1 MIAGNHAIGTV
12 RKFPTLPL
20 NANGVWIDPTGGV
33 WRQATD
39 IQNVPNGKPGENV
52 GDYAAAAPTLPLPDY
67 ERLSPLNMP
76 DYAEVAGCSSFKNSN
91 SPTYDTFGAYATTTL
106 VGRQFS
112 KNSYSAPNSV
122 HYNNFINN
130 GGSLG
135 NGSHQLMQHQ
145 FNQSGNGAAPMS
157 NNQLKMNIIENK
169 MEQLMNN
176 LNSPNPPAQQSHQT
190 PKKSSGS
197 SSKSVP
203 QTPLLS
209 TMRRNRLNN
218 SINGKSNKLSSY
230 GDKINF
236 GEDGRGSEQPLFMKS
251 KFDGSWQSI
260 PSTTALTS
268 STTPSNNDSPSH
280 LPYHHSPRHHP
291 MQSSLNQLGDNNNQP
306 KANSHSYL
314 SSFGKSDKV

>member
-1 MIAGNHAIGTV
+1 
-12 RKFPTLPL
+12 
-20 NANGVWIDPTGGV
+20 
-33 WRQATD
+33 
-39 IQNVPNGKPGENV
+39 
-52 GDYAAAAPTLPLPDY
+52 
-67 ERLSPLNMP
+67 MP
-76 DYAEVAGCSSFKNSN
+76 DYAEVAGCSSFKNGN
-91 SPTYDTFGAYATTTL
+91 SPTYDTFGAYASTTL
-106 VGRQFS
+106 VGRQFA
-112 KNSYSAPNSV
+112 KNAYSAPNSV

-130 GGSLG
+130 GGGSVG
-135 NGSHQLMQHQ
+135 NGNHHLQHQ
-145 FNQSGNGAAPMS
+145 YSQNGGNGVIGMS

-176 LNSPNPPAQQSHQT
+176 LNGTSNTSIAQQHQLNGKT
-190 PKKSSGS
+190 GS
-197 SSKSVP
+197 ASKSVP
-203 QTPLLS
+203 QTPLMS

-236 GEDGRGSEQPLFMKS
+236 GEDERSSEQPLFMKS

-268 STTPSNNDSPSH
+268 STTTTNSNNNSPSH
-280 LPYHHSPRHHP
+280 LQYHHSPRHHP

-306 KANSHSYL
+306 KTNSHSYL

>member
-1 MIAGNHAIGTV
+1 
-12 RKFPTLPL
+12 
-20 NANGVWIDPTGGV
+20 
-33 WRQATD
+33 
-39 IQNVPNGKPGENV
+39 
-52 GDYAAAAPTLPLPDY
+52 
-67 ERLSPLNMP
+67 MP
-76 DYAEVAGCSSFKNSN
+76 DYAEVAGCSSFKNAN
-91 SPTYDTFGAYATTTL
+91 SPTYDTFGAYASTTL
-106 VGRQFS
+106 VGRQFP

-130 GGSLG
+130 GGSIG
-135 NGSHQLMQHQ
+135 NGQHHHMQQHQ
-145 FNQSGNGAAPMS
+145 YNNSAIQMS

-176 LNSPNPPAQQSHQT
+176 LNSPNPPTGQQLMT
-190 PKKSSGS
+190 AKNGS
-197 SSKSVP
+197 ASKSVP

-236 GEDGRGSEQPLFMKS
+236 GEESTRSSEQPLFMKS

-268 STTPSNNDSPSH
+268 STTTTSNNNSPSH

-306 KANSHSYL
+306 KTNSHSYL

>member
-1 MIAGNHAIGTV
+1 
-12 RKFPTLPL
+12 
-20 NANGVWIDPTGGV
+20 
-33 WRQATD
+33 
-39 IQNVPNGKPGENV
+39 
-52 GDYAAAAPTLPLPDY
+52 
-67 ERLSPLNMP
+67 MP
-76 DYAEVAGCSSFKNSN
+76 DYAEVAGCSSFKNST

-106 VGRQFS
+106 VGRQFA

-122 HYNNFINN
+122 HYNNFING
-130 GGSLG
+130 GGSIG
-135 NGSHQLMQHQ
+135 NGNHHLQQQQQHQ
-145 FNQSGNGAAPMS
+145 FNHNGNGVVS

-176 LNSPNPPAQQSHQT
+176 LNNPLNGGPMPQQQLVPKNGSPSV
-190 PKKSSGS
+190 
-197 SSKSVP
+197 SKSVP
-203 QTPLLS
+203 QTPLMS

-236 GEDGRGSEQPLFMKS
+236 GEDVRSSEQPLFMKS

-268 STTPSNNDSPSH
+268 STTTSNNNSPSH
-280 LPYHHSPRHHP
+280 LPYHPSPRHHP

-306 KANSHSYL
+306 KTNSHSYL

>member
-1 MIAGNHAIGTV
+1 
-12 RKFPTLPL
+12 
-20 NANGVWIDPTGGV
+20 
-33 WRQATD
+33 
-39 IQNVPNGKPGENV
+39 
-52 GDYAAAAPTLPLPDY
+52 
-67 ERLSPLNMP
+67 MP
-76 DYAEVAGCSSFKNSN
+76 DYAEVAGCSSFKNGN
-91 SPTYDTFGAYATTTL
+91 SPTYDTFGAYASTTL
-106 VGRQFS
+106 VGRQYP

-122 HYNNFINN
+122 HYNNFINSG
-130 GGSLG
+130 GGSIG
-135 NGSHQLMQHQ
+135 NGNHHHIQQQQQQQQHQ
-145 FNQSGNGAAPMS
+145 YNHNGNGVIPMS

-176 LNSPNPPAQQSHQT
+176 LNKPNPANGLMTQQHQLIA
-190 PKKSSGS
+190 KNGS
-197 SSKSVP
+197 ASVSKSVP

-230 GDKINF
+230 GEKINF
-236 GEDGRGSEQPLFMKS
+236 GEDGCSSEQPLFMKS

-268 STTPSNNDSPSH
+268 STTTSNSNNNSPSH

-306 KANSHSYL
+306 KTNSHSYL

>member
-1 MIAGNHAIGTV
+1 
-12 RKFPTLPL
+12 
-20 NANGVWIDPTGGV
+20 
-33 WRQATD
+33 
-39 IQNVPNGKPGENV
+39 
-52 GDYAAAAPTLPLPDY
+52 
-67 ERLSPLNMP
+67 MP
-76 DYAEVAGCSSFKNSN
+76 DYAEVAGCSSFKTGN

-106 VGRQFS
+106 VGRQFP

-130 GGSLG
+130 NGGSIG
-135 NGSHQLMQHQ
+135 NGTHHLQHQ
-145 FNQSGNGAAPMS
+145 YNHNGNGVIPMS

-176 LNSPNPPAQQSHQT
+176 LNTPNGQQQQQQHQLIA
-190 PKKSSGS
+190 KNGNASA
-197 SSKSVP
+197 SKSVP
-203 QTPLLS
+203 QTPLLN

-236 GEDGRGSEQPLFMKS
+236 GEDSRSSEQPLFMKS

-268 STTPSNNDSPSH
+268 STTTTSNNNSPSH
-280 LPYHHSPRHHP
+280 LPASPYHHSPRHHP

-306 KANSHSYL
+306 KTNSHSYL

>member
-1 MIAGNHAIGTV
+1 
-12 RKFPTLPL
+12 
-20 NANGVWIDPTGGV
+20 
-33 WRQATD
+33 
-39 IQNVPNGKPGENV
+39 
-52 GDYAAAAPTLPLPDY
+52 
-67 ERLSPLNMP
+67 MP
-76 DYAEVAGCSSFKNSN
+76 DYAEVAGCSSFKNGN

-106 VGRQFS
+106 VGRQFP

-130 GGSLG
+130 GGAPIG
-135 NGSHQLMQHQ
+135 NGNHQMMQHQ
-145 FNQSGNGAAPMS
+145 YNHNGNGVIPMS

-176 LNSPNPPAQQSHQT
+176 LNNPNPPNGTSHQLIAKT
-190 PKKSSGS
+190 NGNASV
-197 SSKSVP
+197 SKSVP

-218 SINGKSNKLSSY
+218 SINSKSNKLSSY

-236 GEDGRGSEQPLFMKS
+236 GEDGHTSEQPLFMKS

-268 STTPSNNDSPSH
+268 STTTTSNNNSPSH
-280 LPYHHSPRHHP
+280 HSPYHHSPRHHP

-306 KANSHSYL
+306 KTNSHSYL

>member
-1 MIAGNHAIGTV
+1 
-12 RKFPTLPL
+12 
-20 NANGVWIDPTGGV
+20 
-33 WRQATD
+33 
-39 IQNVPNGKPGENV
+39 
-52 GDYAAAAPTLPLPDY
+52 
-67 ERLSPLNMP
+67 MP
-76 DYAEVAGCSSFKNSN
+76 DYAEVAGCSSFKNGN
-91 SPTYDTFGAYATTTL
+91 SPTYDTFGAYASTTL
-106 VGRQFS
+106 VGRQYP

-130 GGSLG
+130 GGGSIG
-135 NGSHQLMQHQ
+135 NGNHPLIQQQQQQHQ
-145 FNQSGNGAAPMS
+145 YNHNGNGVIPMS

-176 LNSPNPPAQQSHQT
+176 LNSPNPPNGLMTQQHQLVA
-190 PKKSSGS
+190 KNGGS
-197 SSKSVP
+197 SVSKSVP

-236 GEDGRGSEQPLFMKS
+236 GEDGRTSEQPLFMKS

-268 STTPSNNDSPSH
+268 STTTSTSNNNSPSH

-291 MQSSLNQLGDNNNQP
+291 MQSSLNQLGDNNNQA
-306 KANSHSYL
+306 KTNSHSYL

>member
-1 MIAGNHAIGTV
+1 MQHNPIPFVETFH
-12 RKFPTLPL
+12 
-20 NANGVWIDPTGGV
+20 
-33 WRQATD
+33 
-39 IQNVPNGKPGENV
+39 
-52 GDYAAAAPTLPLPDY
+52 YS
-67 ERLSPLNMP
+67 LSPLNGMP
-76 DYAEVAGCSSFKNSN
+76 DYAEVAGCSSFKNAN
-91 SPTYDTFGAYATTTL
+91 SPTYDTFGAYASTTL
-106 VGRQFS
+106 VGRQYP

-130 GGSLG
+130 NNGGSMG
-135 NGSHQLMQHQ
+135 NGHHHMQQQQQYNHTV
-145 FNQSGNGAAPMS
+145 NGVIPMS

-176 LNSPNPPAQQSHQT
+176 LNSPNPPIGQQLMAT
-190 PKKSSGS
+190 KGGS
-197 SSKSVP
+197 VSKSVP

-236 GEDGRGSEQPLFMKS
+236 GEESRSSEQPLFMKS

-268 STTPSNNDSPSH
+268 STTTSNNNSPNH

-306 KANSHSYL
+306 KTNSHSYL

>member
-1 MIAGNHAIGTV
+1 MNCI
-12 RKFPTLPL
+12 
-20 NANGVWIDPTGGV
+20 
-33 WRQATD
+33 
-39 IQNVPNGKPGENV
+39 IQLLVSIFH
-52 GDYAAAAPTLPLPDY
+52 YS
-67 ERLSPLNMP
+67 LSPLNMP
-76 DYAEVAGCSSFKNSN
+76 DYAEVAGCSSFKNST

-106 VGRQFS
+106 VGRQYP

-130 GGSLG
+130 GGSIG
-135 NGSHQLMQHQ
+135 NGNHHLQHQ
-145 FNQSGNGAAPMS
+145 YNHNANGVIPMS

-176 LNSPNPPAQQSHQT
+176 LNNPNPPPNASLAQQQQNGS
-190 PKKSSGS
+190 KSGS
-197 SSKSVP
+197 ASVSKSVP
-203 QTPLLS
+203 QTPMLS

-236 GEDGRGSEQPLFMKS
+236 GEDSRSSEQPLFMKS

-268 STTPSNNDSPSH
+268 STTTSNNNSPSH
-280 LPYHHSPRHHP
+280 LPFLHSPRHHP
-291 MQSSLNQLGDNNNQP
+291 MQASLNQLGDSNNQP
-306 KANSHSYL
+306 KTNSHSYL

>member
-1 MIAGNHAIGTV
+1 M
-12 RKFPTLPL
+12 
-20 NANGVWIDPTGGV
+20 
-33 WRQATD
+33 
-39 IQNVPNGKPGENV
+39 
-52 GDYAAAAPTLPLPDY
+52 
-67 ERLSPLNMP
+67 
-76 DYAEVAGCSSFKNSN
+76 
-91 SPTYDTFGAYATTTL
+91 SPTYDTFGAYASTTL
-106 VGRQFS
+106 VGRQFP

-122 HYNNFINN
+122 HYNNFINS
-130 GGSLG
+130 GGSVG
-135 NGSHQLMQHQ
+135 NGNHHLQHQ
-145 FNQSGNGAAPMS
+145 YNHNGNGVIPMS

-176 LNSPNPPAQQSHQT
+176 LNSPNPPNTSLGPQQHHQMLS
-190 PKKSSGS
+190 KNGS
-197 SSKSVP
+197 ASKSVP

-236 GEDGRGSEQPLFMKS
+236 GEDGQSSEQPLFMKS

-268 STTPSNNDSPSH
+268 STTTTSNNNSPSH

-306 KANSHSYL
+306 KTNSHSYL

>member
-1 MIAGNHAIGTV
+1 
-12 RKFPTLPL
+12 
-20 NANGVWIDPTGGV
+20 
-33 WRQATD
+33 
-39 IQNVPNGKPGENV
+39 
-52 GDYAAAAPTLPLPDY
+52 
-67 ERLSPLNMP
+67 MP
-76 DYAEVAGCSSFKNSN
+76 DYAEVAGCSSFKTGN
-91 SPTYDTFGAYATTTL
+91 SPTYDAFGAYATTTL
-106 VGRQFS
+106 VGRQFP

-130 GGSLG
+130 GGSIG
-135 NGSHQLMQHQ
+135 NGNHHQHPY
-145 FNQSGNGAAPMS
+145 NHNGNGVIPMT

-176 LNSPNPPAQQSHQT
+176 LNNPNPPNGLQQHQLVA
-190 PKKSSGS
+190 KNGS
-197 SSKSVP
+197 VSKSVP

-236 GEDGRGSEQPLFMKS
+236 GEDARVSEQPLFMKS

-260 PSTTALTS
+260 PSTNAMTS
-268 STTPSNNDSPSH
+268 STTTTSNNNSPSH

-306 KANSHSYL
+306 KTNSHSYF

>member
-1 MIAGNHAIGTV
+1 
-12 RKFPTLPL
+12 
-20 NANGVWIDPTGGV
+20 
-33 WRQATD
+33 
-39 IQNVPNGKPGENV
+39 
-52 GDYAAAAPTLPLPDY
+52 
-67 ERLSPLNMP
+67 MP
-76 DYAEVAGCSSFKNSN
+76 DYAEVAGCSSFKNGN

-106 VGRQFS
+106 VGRQYA

-122 HYNNFINN
+122 HYNNFING
-130 GGSLG
+130 GGSIG
-135 NGSHQLMQHQ
+135 NGNHHLQHQ
-145 FNQSGNGAAPMS
+145 FNHNGNGVAPMS

-176 LNSPNPPAQQSHQT
+176 LNSPNPPNGLLQHQQM
-190 PKKSSGS
+190 PKNGS
-197 SSKSVP
+197 ASKSVP

-218 SINGKSNKLSSY
+218 SINGGKSNKLSSY

-236 GEDGRGSEQPLFMKS
+236 GEDSRSSEQPLFMKS

-268 STTPSNNDSPSH
+268 STTTSNTNSPSH

-291 MQSSLNQLGDNNNQP
+291 MQASLNQLGDNNNQP
-306 KANSHSYL
+306 KTNSHSYL

>member
-1 MIAGNHAIGTV
+1 MSLIQLFFYLNLP
-12 RKFPTLPL
+12 KFH
-20 NANGVWIDPTGGV
+20 
-33 WRQATD
+33 
-39 IQNVPNGKPGENV
+39 
-52 GDYAAAAPTLPLPDY
+52 YS
-67 ERLSPLNMP
+67 LSPLNMP
-76 DYAEVAGCSSFKNSN
+76 DYAEVAGCSSFKNGN

-106 VGRQFS
+106 VGRQYP

-122 HYNNFINN
+122 HYNNFINS
-130 GGSLG
+130 GGSIG
-135 NGSHQLMQHQ
+135 NGNHHMQHQ
-145 FNQSGNGAAPMS
+145 FNHNGNGVIPMS

-176 LNSPNPPAQQSHQT
+176 LNSPKPTSASVAQQHQLV
-190 PKKSSGS
+190 SSKNGNGS
-197 SSKSVP
+197 VSKSVP
-203 QTPLLS
+203 QTPLMS

-236 GEDGRGSEQPLFMKS
+236 GEDEQSEQPLFMKS

-268 STTPSNNDSPSH
+268 STTTASNNNSPSH
-280 LPYHHSPRHHP
+280 MPYHHSPRHHP

-306 KANSHSYL
+306 KTNSHSYL

>member
-1 MIAGNHAIGTV
+1 
-12 RKFPTLPL
+12 
-20 NANGVWIDPTGGV
+20 
-33 WRQATD
+33 
-39 IQNVPNGKPGENV
+39 
-52 GDYAAAAPTLPLPDY
+52 
-67 ERLSPLNMP
+67 MP
-76 DYAEVAGCSSFKNSN
+76 DYAEVAGCSSFKNAN
-91 SPTYDTFGAYATTTL
+91 SPTYDTFGAYASTTL

-130 GGSLG
+130 GGSIG
-135 NGSHQLMQHQ
+135 NGQHHHMQQHQ
-145 FNQSGNGAAPMS
+145 YNNGAIQMS

-176 LNSPNPPAQQSHQT
+176 LNSPNPPNAQQLMT
-190 PKKSSGS
+190 AKNGS
-197 SSKSVP
+197 ASKSVP

-236 GEDGRGSEQPLFMKS
+236 GEESTRSSEQPLFMKS

-268 STTPSNNDSPSH
+268 STTTTSNNNSPSH

-306 KANSHSYL
+306 KTNSHSYL

>member
-1 MIAGNHAIGTV
+1 
-12 RKFPTLPL
+12 
-20 NANGVWIDPTGGV
+20 
-33 WRQATD
+33 
-39 IQNVPNGKPGENV
+39 
-52 GDYAAAAPTLPLPDY
+52 
-67 ERLSPLNMP
+67 MP
-76 DYAEVAGCSSFKNSN
+76 DYAEVAGCSSFKNSD
-91 SPTYDTFGAYATTTL
+91 SPTYDTFGAYASTTL
-106 VGRQFS
+106 VGRQFP

-130 GGSLG
+130 GGATIG
-135 NGSHQLMQHQ
+135 NGNHHMQHQ
-145 FNQSGNGAAPMS
+145 YNHNGNGVVPMS

-176 LNSPNPPAQQSHQT
+176 LNNPNTINASIAQQHQLVA
-190 PKKSSGS
+190 KNVNSSV
-197 SSKSVP
+197 SKSVP
-203 QTPLLS
+203 QTPLMS

-236 GEDGRGSEQPLFMKS
+236 GEDGRLNEQPLFMKS

-260 PSTTALTS
+260 PSTNVLTS
-268 STTPSNNDSPSH
+268 STTTTSNNNSPSH
-280 LPYHHSPRHHP
+280 LPYHNSPRHHP

-306 KANSHSYL
+306 KTNSHSYL